1 MNQRTPGPA
10 EPAPQLPRFW
20 HRLNTFF
27 LFPLQSQP
35 LTYGGML
42 ALCSLLILLLPTP
55 LVAIVTELGI
65 LLAASRYGFKVTA
78 LGSRGIYRASDFTV
92 HYDEDWKNLPWK
104 LFALLVL
111 QSMAAGWLGSVRP
124 VLGQLA
130 VLAIS
135 FLLPA
140 SLMVLVQTGSLRATL
155 NPANAWAAVQVVGW
169 PYVLLCFFLF
179 LLSEGSVLAMAMLA
193 PIFPEWLLLPLIN
206 WVLIYFGWVMC
217 SLLGY
222 VMYQNHEAFG
232 IDLLPGAGIDT
243 QPPDRRTPQQIEH
256 DATDALVAQKVTEGD
271 LEGALGIAYEH
282 QRTRHDEL
290 PAQRRYHRILALANK
305 TPTLLDHAQRFIPQ
319 LLRLG
324 QNAEALRVCQTCRAQ
339 DAKFVL
345 ADADPTLALA
355 RTAWGVGDAALT
367 LALLGGFDRRFKGH
381 ASVPQ
386 AYELAARALLQ
397 GMGRADMALK
407 VLATLE
413 ARHPNDAATQEARWL
428 LRQHLPPAPSVS
440 PS

>member
-1 MNQRTPGPA
+1 M
-10 EPAPQLPRFW
+10 
-20 HRLNTFF
+20 
-27 LFPLQSQP
+27 
-35 LTYGGML
+35 
-42 ALCSLLILLLPTP
+42 AL
-55 LVAIVTELGI
+55 
-65 LLAASRYGFKVTA
+65 
-78 LGSRGIYRASDFTV
+78 
-92 HYDEDWKNLPWK
+92 
-104 LFALLVL
+104 
-111 QSMAAGWLGSVRP
+111 
-124 VLGQLA
+124 
-130 VLAIS
+130 
-135 FLLPA
+135 
-140 SLMVLVQTGSLRATL
+140 
-155 NPANAWAAVQVVGW
+155 
-169 PYVLLCFFLF
+169 
-179 LLSEGSVLAMAMLA
+179 LA

-206 WVLIYFGWVMC
+206 WVLIYFSWVMC

-305 TPTLLDHAQRFIPQ
+305 TPSLLDHAQRFIPL

-345 ADADPTLALA
+345 AEADHTLALA

-381 ASVPQ
+381 ASVPK

-428 LRQHLPPAPSVS
+428 LRQHLPPAPSTA
-440 PS
+440 